1 MHTMTQRIDNQEI
14 AIKSLRY
21 KNSLLENGFANIQ
34 TLLPP
39 LDVSPALDSVSKM
52 APPAAESASH
62 PAEELDSAPFDS
74 ATHHLLSLH
83 ESLREEL
90 DRVCSAVAELDA
102 RSSLMIMN
110 ESLRL
115 KEDMAHTNAVIGSMR
130 MQLQWLTSARLQSQP
145 RPLIGTSG
153 TNATTTTSASDG
165 ISSGSGNMPIRRL
178 SDSTRQDTKL

>member
-1 MHTMTQRIDNQEI
+1 MQAMTQRIDNQEI

-34 TLLPP
+34 TLLPS
-39 LDVSPALDSVSKM
+39 LDPSPQLDSVGKTI
-52 APPAAESASH
+52 APAAESTSRS
-62 PAEELDSAPFDS
+62 AEELDSAPFDS

-115 KEDMAHTNAVIGSMR
+115 KEDMSHTNAVIGSMR

-145 RPLIGTSG
+145 RTLLGGTS
-153 TNATTTTSASDG
+153 ATTPTVTNNEG
-165 ISSGSGNMPIRRL
+165 VSSGPGNMPIRRL